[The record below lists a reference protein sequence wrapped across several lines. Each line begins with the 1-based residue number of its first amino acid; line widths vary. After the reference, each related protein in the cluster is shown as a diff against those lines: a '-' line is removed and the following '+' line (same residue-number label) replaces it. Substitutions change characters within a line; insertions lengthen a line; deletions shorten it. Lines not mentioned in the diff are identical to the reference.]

1 MAPSLLC
8 SLFGLVV
15 LTAAI
20 ATQAYQSPPLETSS
34 IASKSS
40 FSPARLNTMTSIR
53 GAAMSSSERSPL
65 SMSTSIRNL
74 TVSTLAAKNISG
86 SVDFTSVSTTL
97 TQNLGNNSAILR
109 SGLGHFGTT
118 TPNWTTSAL
127 VTNVSS
133 SEVGYTS
140 IPISNLQNKM
150 AGTSSAFL
158 QDGSRSYE
166 SATSNSTTAKMETKA
181 ISSGS
186 PATSVSSILNI
197 LTSPPSSVAGFN
209 GTASMELSPANISR
223 STNQT
228 SISSAPAS
236 STGFTATTTHSND
249 ASLGFQA
256 STSAWHSSTSSLT
269 RNSIASTTIFPASTS
284 SGTRTSVAN
293 VQINIPTTSLS
304 PLDAAAIAG
313 GIAIGEG
320 LLFLYS
326 KARSI
331 SDEAELLASKT
342 QLISSMETL
351 KSDLESL
358 SIDLGGDGGSISCGG
373 SKSRSRYRKTS
384 ILGNLLSTITRT
396 VCSLTKLEAE
406 IDAVAPDLDDIEAGW
421 TEIEGLVGDLTEEEE
436 EEEEEEEKKE
446 SQSLEEK
453 RASETAKPK
462 SQESTSTLEPS
473 STRSSSTSANR
484 VSSTSISSDI
494 APCFSGLIQGYP
506 VDDDD
511 SEAADDAVLSMIGAV
526 LFSIMGGN
534 STSSGSSNSTTT
546 LIAKTTTRADADLSS
561 RIMSG
566 SWLNGVWTSGGGS
579 KNGITTS
586 AAKNITST
594 AELLTTFTSPLLSGG
609 SNSASPS
616 IVSTVKNDE
625 PGHGS
630 SAQISTSESKIFST
644 TITQPSVS
652 AASGGSTSG
661 ASLVET
667 FARSH
672 SLLSPTTTNKAI
684 VATTTAPIVE
694 FSVPAATPSRA
705 MIIYRRDFC
714 DPSRVTTCSSWALEY
729 DITPGQSLDTCPGRA
744 NYQAPNY
751 KQRYPQYENGVTS
764 NYPINIGPF
773 VSHGFRD
780 CSYIGTSQEVG
791 DLKCPLIEAPCS
803 VPTATAERCGLATDT
818 PIVYAEW

>member
-1 MAPSLLC
+1 M
-8 SLFGLVV
+8 
-15 LTAAI
+15 
-20 ATQAYQSPPLETSS
+20 
-34 IASKSS
+34 
-40 FSPARLNTMTSIR
+40 
-53 GAAMSSSERSPL
+53 
-65 SMSTSIRNL
+65 
-74 TVSTLAAKNISG
+74 
-86 SVDFTSVSTTL
+86 
-97 TQNLGNNSAILR
+97 
-109 SGLGHFGTT
+109 
-118 TPNWTTSAL
+118 
-127 VTNVSS
+127 
-133 SEVGYTS
+133 
-140 IPISNLQNKM
+140 
-150 AGTSSAFL
+150 
-158 QDGSRSYE
+158 
-166 SATSNSTTAKMETKA
+166 
-181 ISSGS
+181 
-186 PATSVSSILNI
+186 
-197 LTSPPSSVAGFN
+197 
-209 GTASMELSPANISR
+209 
-223 STNQT
+223 
-228 SISSAPAS
+228 
-236 STGFTATTTHSND
+236 
-249 ASLGFQA
+249 
-256 STSAWHSSTSSLT
+256 
-269 RNSIASTTIFPASTS
+269 
-284 SGTRTSVAN
+284 AN

-331 SDEAELLASKT
+331 SGEPELLASKT

-358 SIDLGGDGGSISCGG
+358 SKDLGGDGGSISCGG
-373 SKSRSRYRKTS
+373 SKSRSRYRKKS

-421 TEIEGLVGDLTEEEE
+421 TEIEGLAGDLTEEEE
-436 EEEEEEEKKE
+436 EEGEEEEEKKE

-462 SQESTSTLEPS
+462 SQQSTSTLEPS
-473 STRSSSTSANR
+473 STRSSSTSANG

-511 SEAADDAVLSMIGAV
+511 SEAADDAVLSVVGAV

-534 STSSGSSNSTTT
+534 ITSSDSSNSTTT
-546 LIAKTTTRADADLSS
+546 FIAKASTTADADLSS
-561 RIMSG
+561 RIMSA
-566 SWLNGVWTSGGGS
+566 SWLNGVWISGGGS

-586 AAKNITST
+586 AAKNLTST
-594 AELLTTFTSPLLSGG
+594 IELLTTFTSPLLSSG
-609 SNSASPS
+609 STLASPS
-616 IVSTVKNDE
+616 IVSTGKNDE
-625 PGHGS
+625 LGHGS

-644 TITQPSVS
+644 TITQPFVS
-652 AASGGSTSG
+652 AASAGSTSG

-667 FARSH
+667 FAKSH
-672 SLLSPTTTNKAI
+672 SLSSPTTTNKAI

-694 FSVPAATPSRA
+694 YSVPAATPSRA

-714 DPSRVTTCSSWALEY
+714 DPTRVTTCSSWALKY
-729 DITPGQSLDTCPGRA
+729 DITPGQSVDTCPGRA

-751 KQRYPQYENGVTS
+751 KERYPQYENGVTS

-791 DLKCPLIEAPCS
+791 HLKCPLIEAPCS